1 MSPLPGPAPPPS
13 PAFGSLFGKTVFVT
27 GGGRGIGRGI
37 AEAAAE
43 AGADV
48 AVGDLRLEEARET
61 ARRVEARGRRALAL
75 ALDVTDERS
84 LGAAVAGSV
93 EALGRLDGFVNNA
106 GILRLGPAL
115 EAPAADFQAQMNVN
129 AQAVL
134 LGCQAAARQMKAQGT
149 GGSIVNVASN
159 AGKVGYR
166 NMAGY
171 NASKAAV
178 ISLTRSL
185 SLEWSEARIN
195 VNAVCPGGVETPML
209 RDVAEW
215 LAPRLG
221 LSADEVHAQMKPQQM
236 DRRIQPLE
244 VGRVVA
250 FLLSDAAL
258 IVRGQSI
265 NVDGGDT
272 PY

>member
-1 MSPLPGPAPPPS
+1 MILEGRA
-13 PAFGSLFGKTVFVT
+13 VFVT
-27 GGGRGIGRGI
+27 GGGRGIGHGI
-37 AEAAAE
+37 AEALAE
-43 AGADV
+43 AGAHV
-48 AVGDLRLEEARET
+48 GVGDLRADDARET
-61 ARRVEARGRRALAL
+61 ARLVEGRGRRGLAV
-75 ALDVTDERS
+75 ALDVTDEAS
-84 LGAAVAGSV
+84 VAAAVSAMV
-93 EALGRLDGFVNNA
+93 TAFGRLDGWVNNA
-106 GILRLGPAL
+106 GVLRLGAAL
-115 EAPAADFQAQMNVN
+115 EADPVDFEAQMRVN

-134 LGCQAAARQMKAQGT
+134 LGCRAAAKPMIAQG
-149 GGSIVNVASN
+149 GGGAIVNVASN

-185 SLEWSEARIN
+185 SLEWAEHHIN
-195 VNAVCPGGVETPML
+195 VNAVCPGGVDTPML
-209 RDVAEW
+209 REVAEW

-221 LSADEVHAQMKPQQM
+221 QTAEALHAQMKPQQM
-236 DRRIQPLE
+236 ERRIQPVE

-250 FLLSDAAL
+250 FLLSDAAA
-258 IVRGQSI
+258 IIRGQSI

>member
-1 MSPLPGPAPPPS
+1 MPPLP
-13 PAFGSLFGKTVFVT
+13 LQGKVVFVT

-37 AEAAAE
+37 ALACAE

-48 AVGDLRLEEARET
+48 ALGDLRGEDAAET
-61 ARRVEARGRRALAL
+61 ARLVEASGRRALHV
-75 ALDVTDERS
+75 ALDVTHPAS
-84 LGAAVAGSV
+84 LDAAVAATAV
-93 EALGRLDGFVNNA
+93 ALGRLDGWVNNA
-106 GILRLGPAL
+106 GVLRLGAAL
-115 EAPAADFQAQMNVN
+115 DAPAEDFEIQMRVN
-129 AQAVL
+129 AEAL
-134 LGCQAAARQMKAQGT
+134 LAGCRAAARRMLAQGE
-149 GGSIVNVASN
+149 GGAIVNVASN

-185 SLEWSEARIN
+185 SLEWAEAGIN
-195 VNAVCPGGVETPML
+195 VNAVCPGGVDTPML
-209 RDVAEW
+209 REVAEW

-221 LSADEVHAQMKPQQM
+221 QSPDALHAQMKPQQM
-236 DRRIQPLE
+236 DRRILPIE

-250 FLLSDAAL
+250 FLLSDAAA
-258 IVRGQSI
+258 IIRGQSI

>member
-1 MSPLPGPAPPPS
+1 VAAATLA
-13 PAFGSLFGKTVFVT
+13 GKVVLVT
-27 GGGRGIGRGI
+27 GAARGIGRGI
-37 AEAAAE
+37 AEACAE

-48 AVGDLRLEEARET
+48 AVGDLDHGGASET
-61 ARRVEARGRRALAL
+61 ARLVEARGRRAQAL
-75 ALDVTDERS
+75 RLDVTDPAS
-84 LGAAVAGSV
+84 VDAALQAAVAG
-93 EALGRLDGFVNNA
+93 LGRLDGLVNNA
-106 GILRLGPAL
+106 GVLRLDPAL
-115 EAPAADFQAQMNVN
+115 DARAEDFELQLRVN
-129 AQAVL
+129 TQAVL
-134 LGCQAAARQMKAQGT
+134 AACQAAARLMIDRGA
-149 GGSIVNVASN
+149 GGAIVNVASN

-185 SLEWSEARIN
+185 ALEWADAGIN
-195 VNAVCPGGVETPML
+195 VNAVCPGGVDTPML
-209 RDVAEW
+209 REVAEW

-221 LSADEVHAQMKPQQM
+221 QAPDEVHAQMKPGQLP
-236 DRRIQPLE
+236 RRIQPIE

-250 FLLSDAAL
+250 FLLSDAAV
-258 IVRGQSI
+258 IVRGQAI

>member
-1 MSPLPGPAPPPS
+1 VSVAPLP
-13 PAFGSLFGKTVFVT
+13 LRGKVVFVT

-37 AEAAAE
+37 AEACAE

-48 AVGDLRLEEARET
+48 GLGDLRLENATDT
-61 ARRVEARGRRALAL
+61 ARLVESAGRRAHAV
-75 ALDVTDERS
+75 ALDVTQPAS
-84 LGAAVAGSV
+84 LEAAVASTA
-93 EALGRLDGFVNNA
+93 EALGRLDGWVNNA
-106 GILRLGPAL
+106 GVLRLGAAL
-115 EAPAADFQAQMNVN
+115 DAPAEDFEIQMRVN

-134 LGCQAAARQMKAQGT
+134 AGCRAAARRMIAQG
-149 GGSIVNVASN
+149 GGGAIVNVASN

-185 SLEWSEARIN
+185 SLEWAEARIN
-195 VNAVCPGGVETPML
+195 INAVCPGGVETPML
-209 RDVAEW
+209 REVAEW
-215 LAPRLG
+215 LAKRLRDSPDA
-221 LSADEVHAQMKPQQM
+221 LHAQMKPQQLE
-236 DRRIQPLE
+236 RRIQPIE

-250 FLLSDAAL
+250 FLLSDAAA
-258 IVRGQSI
+258 IIRGQAI

-272 PY
+272 PF

>member
-1 MSPLPGPAPPPS
+1 MLVDKA
-13 PAFGSLFGKTVFVT
+13 VFVT

-37 AEAAAE
+37 AEALAE
-43 AGADV
+43 AGAHV
-48 AVGDLRLEEARET
+48 GIGDLQLQAAQET
-61 ARRVEARGRRALAL
+61 ARLVEGRGCRALAV
-75 ALDVTDERS
+75 ALDVTQAAS
-84 LGAAVAGSV
+84 LEAAAS
-93 EALGRLDGFVNNA
+93 AMTTTFGRLDGWVNNA
-106 GILRLGPAL
+106 GVLRLDAAL
-115 EAPAADFQAQMNVN
+115 DARAEDFDAQMRVN

-134 LGCQAAARQMKAQGT
+134 LGCQAAARRMIGQG
-149 GGSIVNVASN
+149 GGAIVNVASN

-178 ISLTRSL
+178 VSLTRSL
-185 SLEWSEARIN
+185 ALEWAEHDIN
-195 VNAVCPGGVETPML
+195 VNAVCPGGVDTPML
-209 RDVAEW
+209 REVAEW

-221 LSADEVHAQMKPQQM
+221 QAPDALHAQMKPQQM
-236 DRRIQPLE
+236 ERRIQPIE

-250 FLLSDAAL
+250 FLLTEAAA
-258 IVRGQSI
+258 IIRGQSI

>member
-1 MSPLPGPAPPPS
+1 MLLYKA
-13 PAFGSLFGKTVFVT
+13 VFVT

-37 AEAAAE
+37 AEALAE
-43 AGADV
+43 AGAHV
-48 AVGDLRLEEARET
+48 GVGDLSLQAAQET
-61 ARRVEARGRRALAL
+61 ARLVEARGCRALAV
-75 ALDVTDERS
+75 ALDVTQAAS
-84 LGAAVAGSV
+84 LEVAASAMTT
-93 EALGRLDGFVNNA
+93 AFGRLDGWVNNA
-106 GILRLGPAL
+106 GVLRLDAAL
-115 EAPAADFQAQMNVN
+115 DARSEDFEAQMRVN

-134 LGCQAAARQMKAQGT
+134 LGCQTAARRMIGQG
-149 GGSIVNVASN
+149 GGAIVNVASN

-178 ISLTRSL
+178 VSLTRSL
-185 SLEWSEARIN
+185 ALEWAEHDIN
-195 VNAVCPGGVETPML
+195 VNAVCPGGVDTPML
-209 RDVAEW
+209 REVAEW

-221 LSADEVHAQMKPQQM
+221 QAPDALHAQMKPQQM
-236 DRRIQPLE
+236 ERRIQPIE

-250 FLLSDAAL
+250 FLLTDAAA
-258 IVRGQSI
+258 IIRGQSI

>member
-1 MSPLPGPAPPPS
+1 VYVAGLPLD
-13 PAFGSLFGKTVFVT
+13 GKVVFVT

-37 AEAAAE
+37 AQGCAE
-43 AGADV
+43 AGACV
-48 AVGDLRLEEARET
+48 GLGDLRAEDAAET
-61 ARRVEARGRRALAL
+61 ARLVAASGGRAHAV
-75 ALDVTDERS
+75 ALDVTERAS
-84 LGAAVAGSV
+84 LDAAV
-93 EALGRLDGFVNNA
+93 EATASAFGRLDGWVNNA
-106 GILRLGPAL
+106 GVLRLGAAL
-115 EAPAADFQAQMNVN
+115 EATPEDFEVQLRVN
-129 AQAVL
+129 AEAVL
-134 LGCQAAARQMKAQGT
+134 AGCQAAARRMIAQGS
-149 GGSIVNVASN
+149 GGAIVNVASN

-185 SLEWSEARIN
+185 SLEWAESHIN

-215 LAPRLG
+215 LSPRLG
-221 LSADEVHAQMKPQQM
+221 QTPDALHAQMKPQQM
-236 DRRIQPLE
+236 ERRIQPVE

-250 FLLSDAAL
+250 FLLSDAAV
-258 IVRGQSI
+258 IIRGQSI

>member
-1 MSPLPGPAPPPS
+1 VERL
-13 PAFGSLFGKTVFVT
+13 LRDRVVFVT

-37 AEAAAE
+37 AEACAE

-48 AVGDLRLEEARET
+48 SVGDLDAAGASET
-61 ARRVEARGRRALAL
+61 AGLVERRGRRAHAV
-75 ALDVTDERS
+75 AVDVTDAAS
-84 LGAAVAGSV
+84 LEAAVTAAVS
-93 EALGRLDGFVNNA
+93 ALGRLDGWVSNA
-106 GILRLGPAL
+106 GVLRMGAAL
-115 EAPAADFQAQMNVN
+115 DAPGADTELQMRVN
-129 AQAVL
+129 AEAVL
-134 LGCQAAARQMKAQGT
+134 LGCQAAARLMIAQGS
-149 GGSIVNVASN
+149 GGAIVNVASN

-185 SLEWSEARIN
+185 ALEWAPHRIN
-195 VNAVCPGGVETPML
+195 VNAVCPGGVDTPML
-209 RDVAEW
+209 REVAEW
-215 LAPRLG
+215 LALRLG
-221 LSADEVHAQMKPQQM
+221 ESADALHAQMKPQQM
-236 DRRIQPLE
+236 DRRIQPIE

-250 FLLSDAAL
+250 FLLSDAA
-258 IVRGQSI
+258 IIIRGQSI

>member
-1 MSPLPGPAPPPS
+1 ML
-13 PAFGSLFGKTVFVT
+13 LEGKAVFVT
-27 GGGRGIGRGI
+27 GGARGVGRGI
-37 AEAAAE
+37 AEALAE
-43 AGADV
+43 AGANV
-48 AVGDLRLEEARET
+48 GVGDLQGEAARET
-61 ARRVEARGRRALAL
+61 ARLVESRGRRALAV
-75 ALDVTDERS
+75 ALDVTDEAS
-84 LGAAVAGSV
+84 IDAAA
-93 EALGRLDGFVNNA
+93 EAMATTFGRLDGWVNNA
-106 GILRLGPAL
+106 GILKLAAAL
-115 EAPAADFQAQMNVN
+115 EAKATDFEAQMRVN

-134 LGCQAAARQMKAQGT
+134 LGCQRAARRMIAQG
-149 GGSIVNVASN
+149 GGGAIVNIASN

-185 SLEWSEARIN
+185 SLEWAEHRIN
-195 VNAVCPGGVETPML
+195 VNAVCPGGVDTPML

-221 LSADEVHAQMKPQQM
+221 LTADALHAQMKPQQM
-236 DRRIQPLE
+236 DRRIQPIE

-250 FLLSDAAL
+250 FLLSDAAT
-258 IVRGQSI
+258 IIRGQSI

>member
-1 MSPLPGPAPPPS
+1 VASVTPLPLG
-13 PAFGSLFGKTVFVT
+13 GKVVFVT

-37 AEAAAE
+37 AEACAQ

-48 AVGDLRLEEARET
+48 GLGDLRTQDAAET
-61 ARRVEARGRRALAL
+61 ARLVEGCGRRAHAV
-75 ALDVTDERS
+75 ALDVTQPAS
-84 LGAAVAGSV
+84 LEAAISSTVA
-93 EALGRLDGFVNNA
+93 ALGRLDGWVNNA
-106 GILRLGPAL
+106 GVLRLGAAL
-115 EAPAADFQAQMNVN
+115 DAAPEDVGAQMRVN
-129 AQAVL
+129 AEAVL
-134 LGCQAAARQMKAQGT
+134 CGCQAAARWMIGQGT
-149 GGSIVNVASN
+149 GGAIVNVASN

-185 SLEWSEARIN
+185 SLEWAERHIN
-195 VNAVCPGGVETPML
+195 VNAVCPGGVDTPML
-209 RDVAEW
+209 REVAEW

-221 LSADEVHAQMKPQQM
+221 QTPDALHAQMKPQQM
-236 DRRIQPLE
+236 DRSIQPIE

-250 FLLSDAAL
+250 FLLSDAAT
-258 IVRGQSI
+258 IIRGQSI